1 LFGEQ
6 LEGSSTMRQN
16 MTLHNVEE
24 PRQLRQ
30 ALGHFATG
38 VAVVT
43 TRSKTG
49 KLEGLTINSFSAV
62 SLDPPLVL
70 WSIQKTAPS
79 FESFRSAGHFAIN
92 VLGVDQ
98 LGYCQHFSKKSVD
111 KFLNIEHGPGLG
123 GCPVFEGCVATFECD
138 THDIL
143 KGGDHFILLGRVKRA
158 ACGAGDPLIFSAGA
172 FCRPALVADTDREKT
187 V

>member
-1 LFGEQ
+1 
-6 LEGSSTMRQN
+6 

-30 ALGHFATG
+30 ALGRFATG

-43 TRSKTG
+43 TRSPTG
-49 KLEGLTINSFSAV
+49 KLEGLTVNSFSAV

-92 VLGVDQ
+92 VLSVDQ
-98 LGYCQHFSKKSVD
+98 LKHCQHFSTKSAD
-111 KFLNIEHGPGLG
+111 KFLNIEYGSGLE
-123 GCPVFEGCVATFECD
+123 GCPIFEGCVATFECA

-143 KGGDHFILLGRVKRA
+143 DEGDHFIFLGRIKRA
-158 ACGAGDPLIFSAGA
+158 ACGAGDPLIFSAGS
-172 FCRPALVADTDREKT
+172 FCRPALFADIDRKQSA
-187 V
+187 